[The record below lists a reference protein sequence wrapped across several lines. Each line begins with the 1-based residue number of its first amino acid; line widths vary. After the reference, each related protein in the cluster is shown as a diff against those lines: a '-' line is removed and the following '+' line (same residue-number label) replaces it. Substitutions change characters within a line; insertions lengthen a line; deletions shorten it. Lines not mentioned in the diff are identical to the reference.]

1 MAPRKRKP
9 QGTQQVPFGPPKVSK
24 SKTKKADKAPKR
36 RSKRIQGEPEPYRL
50 KRYRNGLLNLEKTPA
65 HLEAM

>member
-1 MAPRKRKP
+1 MAPRKSKP
-9 QGTQQVPFGPPKVSK
+9 RGTLKVPFDPPKVSK
-24 SKTKKADKAPKR
+24 SKAKKADKTPKS
-36 RSKRIQGEPEPYRL
+36 RSKRIQGEPEPHRA